1 MGMERSTFLVGADGV
16 IKKVWRKVS
25 VTGHAADVQRYLA
38 AGADGVLKKP
48 IDVRELFALV
58 DRAGAAK
65 AAAAPQDLARAA
77 G

>member
-1 MGMERSTFLVGADGV
+1 M
-16 IKKVWRKVS
+16 
-25 VTGHAADVQRYLA
+25 QRYLA